1 MNEYFEI
8 IKALENRISSKLI
21 DFKEKNIALKS
32 IQFYYTKINSLET
45 NNFVILQSKLNNF
58 K

>member
-32 IQFYYTKINSLET
+32 IQFYYTKINSLEI

-58 K
+58 